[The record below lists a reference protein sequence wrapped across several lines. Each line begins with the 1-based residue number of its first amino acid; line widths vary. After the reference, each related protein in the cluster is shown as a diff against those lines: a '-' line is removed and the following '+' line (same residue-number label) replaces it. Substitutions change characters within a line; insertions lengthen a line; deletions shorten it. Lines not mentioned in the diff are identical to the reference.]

1 MAEDKDHDNHPDT
14 KITEEIPNDI
24 DAYDDYSDYYEVED
38 NDEYHEYDKDINYAD
53 YENYKDGGYDYS
65 LPEII
70 SESEAERVTSKRR
83 ERSGR
88 AQI

>member
-1 MAEDKDHDNHPDT
+1 MAEDKDHDNYPDI
-14 KITEEIPNDI
+14 KITDEIPNDI
-24 DAYDDYSDYYEVED
+24 DDYDDYSDYYEVED
-38 NDEYHEYDKDINYAD
+38 NDEYDKDINYAD

-70 SESEAERVTSKRR
+70 HESEAERVTSRRR